1 MSSKPQF
8 LILVKDF
15 PGTIDKRKE
24 VRAKHLE
31 GATANS
37 ILKVGGISILLEQV
51 TDLLGAFFTKEPT
64 PEDPLPFAVH

>member
-15 PGTIDKRKE
+15 PGTIEKRKE

-37 ILKVGGISILLEQV
+37 ILKVGGISILLKEV
-51 TDLLGAFFTKEPT
+51 TNLQALSSQKSLLRKILC
-64 PEDPLPFAVH
+64 PLL

>member
-15 PGTIDKRKE
+15 PGTIEKRKE

-37 ILKVGGISILLEQV
+37 ILKVGGISILLKEV
-51 TDLLGAFFTKEPT
+51 TNLQALSSQKNLLWKILC
-64 PEDPLPFAVH
+64 PLL